1 MASPEHYG
9 SRYWCITGE
18 GDPLYLYADCVV
30 TGPTGELVAWGGYRS
45 DVKSPKP
52 DGDTQALYAIAA
64 GQWHTF
70 YAASQISGEM
80 VCAPPEAEQDFP
92 RPIQRHIVKNAGFGR
107 QLEAAK

>member
-9 SRYWCITGE
+9 SRYWCITGR

-30 TGPTGELVAWGGYRS
+30 TGPSGELVAWGGYRQ
-45 DVKSPKP
+45 DAAAPKP
-52 DGDTQALYAIAA
+52 DGDTQALYTIAA

-80 VCAPPEAEQDFP
+80 VCAPPEEEQDDRP
-92 RPIQRHIVKNAGFGR
+92 RQQIRFVKNPF
-107 QLEAAK
+107 